1 MPRHHLDSTSTSPMR
16 PASREALTSAPDPG
30 VDAHRSR
37 RLSVCWNTTDDD
49 VDAALDAP
57 PGILERLRA
66 LG

>member
-1 MPRHHLDSTSTSPMR
+1 MPRHYLDNASTSPLR
-16 PASREALTSAPDPG
+16 PASREALTSALDLG

-37 RLSVCWNTTDDD
+37 RLSVGWDTTDDD
-49 VDAALDAP
+49 VDAALDTL

>member
-16 PASREALTSAPDPG
+16 PASREALTSALDLG

-49 VDAALDAP
+49 ALDTP